1 MMACRLPPIGLS
13 SSTSGKVFG
22 TLGGLGKLVVCA
34 SEVAPKGRLDEAFIV
49 SVRSAHEVS
58 SSSKPSGEIRAVEVT
73 LQQLAEW
80 VDGEIDGNA
89 EISIQSARSLT
100 DAGPTDITFAADERH
115 ILELHHSPAA
125 AALIPRDSPKPNK
138 PCIRVHDPLAAF
150 VKIFERLQPATRAV
164 DPGIHPTAVI
174 HPTARLGEKVSIAA
188 YVVVGPEAIIGD
200 ACILHPG
207 VVVGAKCRLGEEV
220 VLHPHVVLYEGTIV
234 GHGVVIH
241 ANSVIGADGFGYRC
255 NDGQHVKVPQL
266 GHVEIED
273 DVEIGACTTIDR
285 GTFGATRIGQGTKI
299 DNLVQIGHNCR
310 IGKHNIIVA
319 QAGVAGSST
328 TGDQVIIAG
337 QAGIRDHV
345 KIGARAVVGP
355 QSGVSKDIPEGQW
368 VLGSPAIP
376 EHEFKLVLAAM
387 FKLPEMRQALR
398 RLEKLVDGARQDA
411 NQRV

>member
-1 MMACRLPPIGLS
+1 
-13 SSTSGKVFG
+13 
-22 TLGGLGKLVVCA
+22 
-34 SEVAPKGRLDEAFIV
+34 
-49 SVRSAHEVS
+49 
-58 SSSKPSGEIRAVEVT
+58 
-73 LQQLAEW
+73 
-80 VDGEIDGNA
+80 
-89 EISIQSARSLT
+89 
-100 DAGPTDITFAADERH
+100 
-115 ILELHHSPAA
+115 
-125 AALIPRDSPKPNK
+125 
-138 PCIRVHDPLAAF
+138 
-150 VKIFERLQPATRAV
+150 
-164 DPGIHPTAVI
+164 
-174 HPTARLGEKVSIAA
+174 
-188 YVVVGPEAIIGD
+188 
-200 ACILHPG
+200 